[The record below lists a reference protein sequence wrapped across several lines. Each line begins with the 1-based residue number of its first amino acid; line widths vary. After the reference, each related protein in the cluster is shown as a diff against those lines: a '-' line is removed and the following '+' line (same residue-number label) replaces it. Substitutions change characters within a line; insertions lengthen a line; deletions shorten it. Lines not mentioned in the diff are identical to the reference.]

1 MKHEICVRRR
11 SCAGMWGD
19 DLIRRLRAA
28 PSPKGKAGLRTRGS
42 EE

>member
-11 SCAGMWGD
+11 SRAGMWGD